1 MTTPI
6 PRRLTGISSKAYE
19 HPADRAATAALKS
32 IPGLDA
38 VVRKLIELRYER
50 AFRQGLMAAS
60 VRVGPQQLPD
70 VWKRYE
76 GVLATLDMPGIYDL
90 YLTQFPVAN
99 AAAVGSQHPMI
110 VINSQAISLFD
121 DEELETVLAHECGH
135 ILSEHVMYQTAL
147 MILLQLVPL
156 GRVPALAGLPLIA
169 IRSALLEWFRAAEL
183 SSDRAATL
191 VNRDPLI
198 TARTLMVLAA
208 GVPSKRLDLDSF
220 LKQGQEYQEWSS
232 AWDRFSRLLTELNLT
247 HSYPVRRVSELMEW
261 VRSGE
266 YDRIVGGDYRTRDQ
280 EADAKEEAGKAYD
293 HYREKFKK
301 SFEDA
306 GESLDKAVTSMSDW
320 LKQR

>member
-1 MTTPI
+1 VTAPI
-6 PRRLTGISSKAYE
+6 PRRLTGISAKAYE

-38 VVRKLIELRYER
+38 VVRKLIEFRYER

-60 VRVGPQQLPD
+60 VRIGPQQLPD
-70 VWKRYE
+70 VWARYE
-76 GVLATLDMPGIYDL
+76 DVLATLDMPGLYDL
-90 YLTQFPVAN
+90 YLTQFPIAN

-110 VINSQAISLFD
+110 VVNSQAITLFD
-121 DEELETVLAHECGH
+121 DDELETVLAHECGH

-156 GRVPALAGLPLIA
+156 GRIPALTGLPLLA
-169 IRSALLEWFRAAEL
+169 IRSALLEWSRAAEL

-191 VNRDPLI
+191 VNRDPLV

-208 GVPSKRLDLDSF
+208 GVPSERLDLDSF
-220 LKQGQEYQEWSS
+220 LKQGQDYHEWSS
-232 AWDRFSRLLTELNLT
+232 AWDRLSRVLTELNLT
-247 HSYPVRRVSELMEW
+247 HSYPVRRVAELMDW

-266 YDRIVGGDYRTRDQ
+266 YDRIVGGQYATRDQ
-280 EADAKEEAGKAYD
+280 AADAKEEAGKAYD

-306 GESLDKAVTSMSDW
+306 GESLDKAITSMSEW
-320 LKQR
+320 LSRR